1 MFGENVSFYNETI
14 RKNIVAFGTLFNQIT
29 ILRKDS
35 NDNITNRIKV
45 PILYGPKEKFI
56 YRLTTETGVTY
67 NTHIK
72 STFPKMGF
80 EIINILYDPTR
91 KLNRIFK
98 KRNSTASYNESTFI
112 EIPYNINLNL
122 YSFTRNLEDNL
133 QIIEQVIPYFAPDFT
148 VTINYNSLNEKV
160 DVPIVL
166 NDVSTSEDYE
176 GDFSTRRSV
185 TSVFNFTMKT
195 YVYGNIR
202 RDAGGIIENA
212 LVNIYNGMTME
223 SNPTNLV
230 YSPGYT
236 GIASTGSITYYDG
249 V

>member
-1 MFGENVSFYNETI
+1 MFGENLSYYNETI
-14 RKNIVAFGTLFNQIT
+14 RKNIVAFGSLFNQIT

-35 NDNITNRIKV
+35 SDNITNRIKV

-56 YRLTTETGVTY
+56 YRLTTDTGVTD
-67 NTHIK
+67 NTHIQ

-98 KRNSTASYNESTFI
+98 KKTVTSQYTDIGFV

-122 YSFTRNLEDNL
+122 YTFTRNLEDNL
-133 QIIEQVIPYFAPDFT
+133 QIIEQIIPFFAPDFT
-148 VTINYNSLNEKV
+148 VSINYNTLNQDV

-176 GDFSTRRSV
+176 GDFTTRRSV

-195 YVYGNIR
+195 YVYGNIK
-202 RDAGGIIENA
+202 RDSSGIIENA
-212 LVNIYNGMTME
+212 KVNIYNGMTMQG
-223 SNPTNLV
+223 SPSNLV

-236 GIASTGSITYYDG
+236 GDAITGSITYYDG
-249 V
+249 N